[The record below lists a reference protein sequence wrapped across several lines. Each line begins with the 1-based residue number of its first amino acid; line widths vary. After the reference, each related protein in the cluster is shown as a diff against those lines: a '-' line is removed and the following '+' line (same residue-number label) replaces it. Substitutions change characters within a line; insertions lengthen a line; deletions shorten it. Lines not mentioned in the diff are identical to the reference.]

1 MGLHEPSIRGYPSA
15 LGHSGS
21 RQIPSTAFGSG
32 RAAAALRAR
41 MVRSFARAIDAAVL
55 RTGCARPQKFF
66 SKSCT
71 RTMHTNCCIRIGEAM
86 LPGKILYSL
95 LFQINGAQ
103 DVRVRRFQPLENPLK
118 AAAYLVLEVRGRL
131 TGAFQLV
138 FPGFKGPVLRGL
150 ASIAVNH
157 SIA

>member
-1 MGLHEPSIRGYPSA
+1 
-15 LGHSGS
+15 
-21 RQIPSTAFGSG
+21 
-32 RAAAALRAR
+32 
-41 MVRSFARAIDAAVL
+41 
-55 RTGCARPQKFF
+55 
-66 SKSCT
+66 
-71 RTMHTNCCIRIGEAM
+71 M

-131 TGAFQLV
+131 TGAFQLA
-138 FPGFKGPVLRGL
+138 FPGFKGSVLRGL